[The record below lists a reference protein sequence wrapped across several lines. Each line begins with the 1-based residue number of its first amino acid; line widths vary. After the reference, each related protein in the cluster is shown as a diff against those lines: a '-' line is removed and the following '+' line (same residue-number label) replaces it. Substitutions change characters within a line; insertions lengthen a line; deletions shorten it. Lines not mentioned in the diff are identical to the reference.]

1 MDTAYGR
8 RTRMAAPKFRA
19 VAPPAAALI
28 GVNVG
33 LMFLVASTPLSGI
46 NDVVFQVP
54 ILGLIVYGVA
64 LTGGNVLAE
73 RGLEGG
79 SIATAALGTG
89 LLQGAYALFGG
100 GILAS
105 VAAGSRTVA
114 LAVTLVATLGMTLGV
129 AGYVYLRDREFDHWG
144 RWALGS
150 FIVGA
155 VLVAVGSAISAVLIG
170 GFVFIF
176 LGFTFRLGYEIWRVK
191 ATYTPD
197 RSLIHALGIYVAFT
211 GVFVHIL
218 QIVARNFLGD

>member
-8 RTRMAAPKFRA
+8 RNRTIAPKFRA

-28 GVNVG
+28 GLNVV

-46 NDVVFQVP
+46 NSIVFQVP
-54 ILGLIVYGVA
+54 ILGLIVYGAA
-64 LTGGNVLAE
+64 LTGGNILAE
-73 RGLEGG
+73 RGLENG
-79 SIATAALGTG
+79 SMGTTALGTG

-105 VAAGSRTVA
+105 VAAGSRAFA

-129 AGYVYLRDREFDHWG
+129 TGYVYVRDREFDHWG

-150 FIVGA
+150 FIIGA
-155 VLVAVGSAISAVLIG
+155 VLVAVGSAISAVLVG

-176 LGFTFRLGYEIWRVK
+176 LGFTLRLGHEIWQVK
-191 ATYTPD
+191 ARYTPD

-218 QIVARNFLGD
+218 QLVARNVFRN